1 MGLNLSDCECIIYF
15 QIVQNVIHSCFT
27 AFSAQK
33 GVNHC
38 LCHWKTNQ
46 VSKHLKGH
54 HYHQKK
60 HPISFPRATD
70 FHSCAPFLCP
80 QVSLAAMVQY
90 FPSAHTHINAH
101 DASHMSY
108 QLRLG
113 ETKLKQPL
121 MPLSPNSFFPK
132 QPFIKE
138 KKILFKASERPTHA
152 TSHSMPTLG
161 TVKAKHFVW
170 QLLQKISSK
179 CSQAVFLWPMIW
191 SCFPQLKT
199 CHRQYFSVTLFL
211 FSLGL
216 SH

>member
-1 MGLNLSDCECIIYF
+1 MHHLFSNCTECNSLLFYSLFCTERCKSLPLSLKTKPSFKTFKGASLPSKEASD
-15 QIVQNVIHSCFT
+15 Q
-27 AFSAQK
+27 FSTS
-33 GVNHC
+33 
-38 LCHWKTNQ
+38 HW
-46 VSKHLKGH
+46 
-54 HYHQKK
+54 
-60 HPISFPRATD
+60 FP
-70 FHSCAPFLCP
+70 FVCP

-90 FPSAHTHINAH
+90 FPSAHTHTNAH

-108 QLRLG
+108 QLSLG

-161 TVKAKHFVW
+161 AIKAKHFVW

-211 FSLGL
+211 FSLGP